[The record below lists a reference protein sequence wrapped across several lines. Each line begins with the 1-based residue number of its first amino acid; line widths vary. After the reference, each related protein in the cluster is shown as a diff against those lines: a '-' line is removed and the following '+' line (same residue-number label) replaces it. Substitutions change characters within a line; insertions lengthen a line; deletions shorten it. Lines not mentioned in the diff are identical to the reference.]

1 MLKGGLLAW
10 LLGGKSKVVGGG
22 TNHRDGVGLWSGVS
36 VGLYRERRG
45 GKKQINTQ
53 NTSITKRARLMCS
66 AGLLKN
72 MTKSY

>member
-1 MLKGGLLAW
+1 MLAW
-10 LLGGKSKVVGGG
+10 LLGGKSKIVGGG

-53 NTSITKRARLMCS
+53 KTSITKRARLMCS